1 MEVARRPHDFA
12 LIGVA
17 AVVTLDENDRCEQA
31 RMVFISAGDVPM
43 VAHKAAESLKGQAP
57 TLEAIKATAEVAA
70 SEDIDPGSDIHAT
83 AEFRRHL
90 ANVLS
95 RRALEQAFQRAA
107 DNK

>member
-17 AVVTLDENDRCEQA
+17 AVVTLDAKGLCDQA
-31 RMVFISAGDVPM
+31 RMVFLSAGDVPK
-43 VAHKAAESLKGQAP
+43 VAHKAAELLKGQAFSS
-57 TLEAIKATAEVAA
+57 EAIIASAEIAA

-90 ANVLS
+90 ANVLA
-95 RRALEQAFQRAA
+95 RRALEQAFKRAA
-107 DNK
+107 ENK